1 MDNQT
6 KVLSFFTRYSEVIP
20 ALGAIAII
28 GILLIPM
35 PPIILDTL
43 LSLNLA
49 ASFSIFLLT
58 IYVKRPLD
66 FSVFPTLLLLITL
79 LRLSLNISSTKL
91 ILLHAY
97 AGKVIQTFGYFVVG
111 GNYIVGT
118 IIFFIL
124 VIINF
129 IVITR
134 GATRVSEVAARF
146 TLDAMPG
153 RQMSIDADLNA
164 GLITDVQAQ
173 ERRRDIERHADFYG
187 AMDGASKFVRGDAIA
202 AIIILLVNIVGGII
216 VGVLQHHMDIGEA
229 LQTYLLLT
237 VGDGMASQIPA
248 LIVSTAAGIIVTRA
262 SSESRLPVDFIRQM
276 LSQPRILAIVSLFLF
291 LFALIPGSPKLSLF
305 ILMILTASL
314 FYFLNRESKILAK
327 EEKLAEK
334 EEKGIQKEERVED
347 LLHIDVLEIEIG
359 YGLISLVDENQGGDL
374 LKQITR
380 IRRRMALEIGII
392 LPFIRVRDNIQLKP
406 NEYRIK
412 IKGTDVARG
421 ELMIKYCLAMDTG
434 AVTKPIEGIKTKE
447 PTFGFPAIW
456 IREDQKEEAEISGYT
471 VVNASSVLITHLTEI
486 IKSYAHEILGRQ
498 EVQNLINTLKEDHPA
513 VVEELIPNLM
523 TLGDVHKV
531 LRNLLKERVSIR
543 DLLTI
548 LETLADWAP
557 QTKNIDILTEYVR
570 QSLARSISK
579 QYQNEKGEIFA
590 ITLDP
595 KLEQKFLESVE
606 HKEHTSFITINPQ
619 IIQQIITKL
628 TPLIKKVSSL
638 NYQPLAITSAGV
650 RPYFKRAIERFFPS
664 LVVLSYNEII
674 SEAQIKP
681 VGVIS
686 VD

>member
-6 KVLSFFTRYSEVIP
+6 KVLSLFTRYGEVIP

-35 PPIILDTL
+35 PPILLDTL

-79 LRLSLNISSTKL
+79 LRLSLNVASTKL

-97 AGKVIQTFGYFVVG
+97 AGKVIQAFGYFGVG
-111 GNYIVGT
+111 GNYVVGT
-118 IIFFIL
+118 IVFFIL

-173 ERRRDIERHADFYG
+173 ERRRDIERQADFYG

-202 AIIILLVNIVGGII
+202 AIIILLVNIIGGII
-216 VGVLQHHMDIGEA
+216 VGILQHHMDIGKA

-262 SSESRLPVDFIRQM
+262 SSESRLSMDFVKQM
-276 LSQPRILAIVSLFLF
+276 LSQPRILAIVSLLLF
-291 LFALIPGSPKLSLF
+291 LFALIPGSPKFSLF

-314 FYFLNRESKILAK
+314 FYFLNRQSKISAK
-327 EEKLAEK
+327 KEKLVEK
-334 EEKGIQKEERVED
+334 EEKGIQKEEKVED

-359 YGLISLVDENQGGDL
+359 YGLISLVDESQGGDL

-380 IRRRMALEIGII
+380 IRRQMALEMGII

-412 IKGTDVARG
+412 IKGMDVARG

-434 AVTKPIEGIKTKE
+434 TVTKPIEGIKTKE

-456 IREDQKEEAEISGYT
+456 IREDQKEEAETSGYM
-471 VVNASSVLITHLTEI
+471 VVNASSVLITHLTEV
-486 IKSYAHEILGRQ
+486 IKSHAHEILGRQ
-498 EVQNLINTLKEDHPA
+498 EVQDLINTLKEDHPA
-513 VVEELIPNLM
+513 VIEELIPNLM

-531 LRNLLKERVSIR
+531 LKNLLKERVSIR

-570 QSLARSISK
+570 QSLSRSISK
-579 QYQNEKGEIFA
+579 QYQNEEGKIFA

-606 HKEHTSFITINPQ
+606 HKERTSFITINPQ

-638 NYQPLAITSAGV
+638 NYQPLVITSAGV

-664 LVVLSYNEII
+664 LIILSYNEII
-674 SEAQIKP
+674 PEVQIRP

-686 VD
+686 VE

>member
-216 VGVLQHHMDIGEA
+216 VGVLQHHMDIREA

-327 EEKLAEK
+327 KEKLAEK

-606 HKEHTSFITINPQ
+606 HKEHTSFIAINPQ

-674 SEAQIKP
+674 SEVQIKP